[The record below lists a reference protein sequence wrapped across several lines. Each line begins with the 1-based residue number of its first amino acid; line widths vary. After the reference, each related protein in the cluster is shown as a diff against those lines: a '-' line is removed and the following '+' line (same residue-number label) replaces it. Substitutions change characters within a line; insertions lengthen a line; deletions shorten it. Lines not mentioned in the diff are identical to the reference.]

1 MKRILYISV
10 TFCLFIVS
18 LFCQN
23 TYDWYKT
30 YGGINSDAG
39 RCIIKTSDGG
49 LLSCGFTYLNN
60 TNNSDIFIVKTDI
73 KGNLKWQK
81 SIGNTD
87 YEYGNSIAENKSG
100 NFYLTGSVLQ
110 NGNSNLLVM
119 GLTANGDLL
128 WKKSIGGGGNEFG
141 KSIIVTSNYSLLAC
155 GYTNSSGSGENDI
168 LLTKLDKEGNLIWQK
183 TYGGKASDIGT
194 CVIEGKD
201 GQYYVAGSSGSF
213 SAANRDAIIYKID
226 TSGAEIWKKNFNIN
240 NFDHVTQIIQTS
252 DGGFALC
259 GYSDFHGADLMSF
272 SLWRIDLNGK
282 LIWSKTYDHNGF
294 YDYGRCLVE
303 TPDKGFIIA
312 GSSKSKT
319 DNVNH
324 IMFVKTDSL
333 GKAVTQKYI
342 EGEKTNWGNSILLL
356 DNNSVV
362 ITGYSNAFGS
372 SGFDMVLF
380 KILIDEATG
389 INSKDRGEKGYNI
402 FRNYPNPFNPSTRID
417 YSLQNP
423 ENVILNI
430 YDTNG
435 SLIKNL
441 VNSYQ
446 KSGMHSVEWS
456 GCNNSGDKVCSGTYI
471 VNLRTARS
479 SKSTK
484 IIYAK

>member
-1 MKRILYISV
+1 MKRIFYISV
-10 TFCLFIVS
+10 IFCLFIVS

-23 TYDWYKT
+23 TYEWYKT
-30 YGGINSDAG
+30 FGGINSDAG

-60 TNNSDIFIVKTDI
+60 INNADIFFVKTDI

-81 SIGNTD
+81 NIGGAD

-100 NFYLTGSVLQ
+100 NVFLTGSVLQ
-110 NGNSNLLVM
+110 NGNSNLLVI

-128 WKKSIGGGGNEFG
+128 WEKSIGGSGNEFG
-141 KSIIVTSNYSLLAC
+141 KSIIVTSNNSLLAC
-155 GYTNSSGSGENDI
+155 GYTNSSGNGENDI
-168 LLTKLDKEGNLIWQK
+168 LLVKLDIEGNLIWQK
-183 TYGGKASDIGT
+183 TFGGKASDIGT
-194 CVIEGKD
+194 CVIEGED
-201 GQYYVAGSSGSF
+201 GKYYVSGSTGSF
-213 SAANRDAIIYKID
+213 SAANKDAIIYKID
-226 TSGAEIWKKNFNIN
+226 TSGTEIWKKNYNID
-240 NFDHVTQIIQTS
+240 NFDYVTQIIQTS
-252 DGGFALC
+252 DGGFALS

-272 SLWRIDLNGK
+272 SLWRINSNGN

-312 GSSKSKT
+312 GSSKSKI

-333 GKAVTQKYI
+333 GKAITQKYI
-342 EGEKTNWGNSILLL
+342 EGGKTNWGNSILLL
-356 DNNSVV
+356 DNNSAV
-362 ITGYSNAFGS
+362 ITGYSNTFGS

-380 KILIDEATG
+380 KFLINEATG
-389 INSKDRGEKGYNI
+389 INTKDRDETGYNI

-423 ENVILNI
+423 GNVILNI

-435 SLIKNL
+435 CLIKNL

-456 GCNNSGDKVCSGTYI
+456 GMNNSGVKVCSGAYI
-471 VNLRTARS
+471 VNLRTTRNS
-479 SKSTK
+479 HSTK
-484 IIYAK
+484 IIYTK